1 MREVEKKIV
10 DIVVDMQNDFVTG
23 ALGTKEAA
31 VIMPLVARTANK
43 AVDEGH
49 LVFFTMDTH
58 SPEYLQTRE
67 GRVLPVEHCIKG
79 TDGWKLVPE
88 IAAAAK
94 RLGYEALV
102 EKETFGSGALP
113 EIIRR
118 QVSMGEIEKI
128 RIYGVCTGIC
138 VTANAVILRT
148 AFPETDIEVLGD
160 CCACVT
166 PDSHQA
172 ALATL
177 ETLQC
182 KIIKAEE

>member
-79 TDGWKLVPE
+79 TDGWQLVPE

-102 EKETFGSGALP
+102 EKGTFGSAALP

-118 QVSMGEIEKI
+118 QVSVGEIEKI

-148 AFPETDIEVLGD
+148 VFPETDIEVLGD

>member
-1 MREVEKKIV
+1 MEKKIV

-102 EKETFGSGALP
+102 EKGTFGSAALP

-118 QVSMGEIEKI
+118 QVSVGEIEKI

-148 AFPETDIEVLGD
+148 AFPETDIEVLGN

-166 PDSHQA
+166 SESHQA

-177 ETLQC
+177 GTLQC
-182 KIIKAEE
+182 KIINTEER

>member
-1 MREVEKKIV
+1 MEKKIV
-10 DIVVDMQNDFVTG
+10 DVVVDMQNDFVTG

-31 VIMPLVARTANK
+31 AIMPLVARTANK
-43 AVDEGH
+43 AVDDGH
-49 LVFFTMDTH
+49 VVFFTMDTH

-79 TDGWKLVPE
+79 TDGWQLVPE

-102 EKETFGSGALP
+102 EKGTFGSAALP

-118 QVSMGEIEKI
+118 QVSVGEIEKI

-148 AFPETDIEVLGD
+148 AFPETDIEVLGN

-166 PDSHQA
+166 SESHQA

-177 ETLQC
+177 GTLQC
-182 KIIKAEE
+182 KIINTEER